1 MNFTE
6 KEIKLFEAIADISY
20 IAGYEKYYSGDSR
33 IDIKDFIFWAQEF
46 ETKHTETN
54 WGEDNYMIM
63 IEEYV
68 KEKIK
73 NKTSQRNNFL
83 SD

>member
-46 ETKHTETN
+46 EAKHAETN

-68 KEKIK
+68 MEKIRK
-73 NKTSQRNNFL
+73 QNLTKK
-83 SD
+83 